1 MATDQA
7 PIKVSGATKERIRY
21 LATLTNATQA
31 EIVDRAVEEYAA
43 RHVDDIKHGIERA
56 RFVLT
61 GGDAE
66 IAAYLLDVP
75 VEDVRR
81 VAGKPSATSADPS

>member
-1 MATDQA
+1 
-7 PIKVSGATKERIRY
+7 
-21 LATLTNATQA
+21 
-31 EIVDRAVEEYAA
+31 
-43 RHVDDIKHGIERA
+43 VDDIKQGIERA

-75 VEDVRR
+75 VEDVER
-81 VAGKPSATSADPS
+81 VAGKPPAASAGPS

>member
-1 MATDQA
+1 MTTEQA

-21 LATLTNATQA
+21 LAVLTDVTQA
-31 EIVDRAVEEYAA
+31 EIVDRAVEEYAT
-43 RHVDDIKHGIERA
+43 RHVDDIKRGIERA

-66 IAAYLLDVP
+66 IAAYLLNVP
-75 VEDVRR
+75 VEDVQR
-81 VAGKPSATSADPS
+81 VAGKPPGASASPS

>member
-1 MATDQA
+1 MATEQA

-21 LATLTNATQA
+21 LAVLTGATQA
-31 EIVDRAVEEYAA
+31 EIVDRAVEEYAT
-43 RHVDDIKHGIERA
+43 RHVDDIKRGIERA

-66 IAAYLLDVP
+66 IAAYLLNVP
-75 VEDVRR
+75 VEDVQR
-81 VAGKPSATSADPS
+81 VAGKPPDASASPS